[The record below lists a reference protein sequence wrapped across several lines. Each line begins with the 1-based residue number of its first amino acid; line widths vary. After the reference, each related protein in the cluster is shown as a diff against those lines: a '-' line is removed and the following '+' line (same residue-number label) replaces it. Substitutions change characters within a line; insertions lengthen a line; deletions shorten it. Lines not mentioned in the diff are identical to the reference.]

1 MESEAEIAPVV
12 EQGPGG
18 VGPTKVVVSRSLIVF
33 TIIFSLIMG
42 GVGGI
47 GSVYYLS
54 GTSLTKTNGS
64 LSLPVKQ
71 KVTLEENSAFI
82 DVAKQANP
90 SVVSIDTSTNYSDFF
105 GQVYQQKGGGT
116 GFVISAD
123 GLIATNAHVVQDKN
137 TSYTIILNDGK
148 TYTATIKDVDPI
160 FDFAVLKIDATNLK
174 PVDFGDSDELQ
185 IGQWVM
191 AIGNALAEFQNSVTV
206 GVVSAKERSITASD
220 SSGTA
225 SESLEG
231 LIQTDAAINPGNSGG
246 PLINL
251 LGKVIGVN
259 TATST
264 SAQSIGF
271 AIPIN
276 VLKPAIDSVI
286 ATGHIIRPA
295 LGVRYVAVDSQI
307 QSDNKL
313 PVDHGAY
320 IQKGSNNTPGII
332 SGGSADKAGLKEGD
346 VISKINDQEIDR
358 SHSLSGLIQQFKVGD
373 KLKVTYWRDGKEQ
386 TADVTL
392 QEYKR

>member
-1 MESEAEIAPVV
+1 MDSDSQENVTIDNSSEI
-12 EQGPGG
+12 GSN
-18 VGPTKVVVSRSLIVF
+18 KLVVSRSLIVF
-33 TIIFSLIMG
+33 TIIFSLVMG

-54 GTSLTKTNGS
+54 GTSLTKNDGS
-64 LSLPVKQ
+64 LTLPVKQ

-82 DVAKQANP
+82 DVAKSANP

-123 GLIATNAHVVQDKN
+123 GLIATNAHVVQEQN
-137 TSYTIILNDGK
+137 SNYTVILNDGK
-148 TYTATIKDVDPI
+148 KYSAKIKDIDPI
-160 FDFAVLKIDATNLK
+160 FDFAVLKIEATNLK

-220 SSGTA
+220 ASGTA

-246 PLINL
+246 PLLNL

-264 SAQSIGF
+264 SAQSVGF

-276 VLKPAIDSVI
+276 VLKPAIESVI
-286 ATGHIIRPA
+286 QTGHIIRPA
-295 LGVRYVAVDSQI
+295 LGIRYVALDSQI
-307 QSDNKL
+307 ASDNKL
-313 PVDHGAY
+313 TIDSGAY
-320 IQKGSNNTPGII
+320 IRGGSNNAPAVI
-332 SGGSADKAGLKEGD
+332 SGGSADKAGLKDGD
-346 VISKINDQEIDR
+346 VITKINDQTIDK
-358 SHSLSGLIQQFKVGD
+358 SHSLAGIIQQYKVGD
-373 KLKVTYWRDGKEQ
+373 KIKVTYYRDGKEQ
-386 TADVTL
+386 ATDITL